1 MEVIIRKGGLIELPE
16 IILTQLGLAV
26 GKKVSLSIKEHEL
39 LIRPIENVTS
49 KITDSLK
56 LDNVKLIEEIVETE
70 DWL

>member
-1 MEVIIRKGGLIELPE
+1 LN
-16 IILTQLGLAV
+16 QLGLTV

-56 LDNVKLIEEIVETE
+56 IDNVKLIEEIVETE

>member
-1 MEVIIRKGGLIELPE
+1 MEVVIRKGGLIELPE

-39 LIRPIENVTS
+39 LIRPIEHVTL